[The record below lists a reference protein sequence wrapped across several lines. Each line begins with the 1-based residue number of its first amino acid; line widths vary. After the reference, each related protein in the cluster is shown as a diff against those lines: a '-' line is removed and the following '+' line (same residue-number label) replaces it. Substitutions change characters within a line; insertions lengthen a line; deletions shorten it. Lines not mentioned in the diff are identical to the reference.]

1 MNTQKNILNTTNTTN
16 TNTNTNTNEKTT
28 TKKPNAKNEYIKT
41 LKNSNMINYVSYNK
55 NKQLKQNTID
65 FINSIFNEKTSENAT
80 QTRVVKISNEIAT
93 YFKNE
98 ILIDFTSTL
107 FYNKLKNIN
116 FENLAIKK
124 IISTALLNN
133 FKTTIIKI
141 DKKQTWTIDNTTFET
156 TTSNYKFLCDVCH
169 RLAVYIDTQ
178 NKLAK

>member
-1 MNTQKNILNTTNTTN
+1 MKTTKNILNTNTTNTTN
-16 TNTNTNTNEKTT
+16 TNT

-55 NKQLKQNTID
+55 NKELKQKTID
-65 FINSIFNEKTSENAT
+65 FINAIFDEKTNTQTQT
-80 QTRVVKISNEIAT
+80 QTRVIKISNEIAT
-93 YFKNE
+93 HFKNE
-98 ILIDFTSTL
+98 ILTDFTSTL
-107 FYNKLKNIN
+107 FYNKLKNIDFSSLN
-116 FENLAIKK
+116 IKK

-133 FKTTIIKI
+133 FKTTITKI
-141 DKKQTWTIDNTTFET
+141 DKKQTWSLDNTTFET

>member
-1 MNTQKNILNTTNTTN
+1 METTKNILNTNETTNTTN
-16 TNTNTNTNEKTT
+16 

-41 LKNSNMINYVSYNK
+41 LKNSNMINYQTYNK
-55 NKQLKQNTID
+55 NKELKQQTSD
-65 FINSIFNEKTSENAT
+65 FINSIFDEKTNTQTQT

-98 ILIDFTSTL
+98 ILTYFASTL
-107 FYNKLKNIN
+107 FYNKLKNIDFATLN
-116 FENLAIKK
+116 IKK

-133 FKTTIIKI
+133 FKTTITKI
-141 DKKQTWTIDNTTFET
+141 DKKQTWTVDNTTFET